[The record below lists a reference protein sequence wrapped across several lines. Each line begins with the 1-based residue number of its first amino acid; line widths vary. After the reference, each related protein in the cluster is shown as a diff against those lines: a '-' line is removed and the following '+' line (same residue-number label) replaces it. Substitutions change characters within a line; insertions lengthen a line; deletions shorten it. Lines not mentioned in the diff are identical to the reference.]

1 MVKFLRMM
9 NNQNTES
16 SKFNELTIIFLV
28 VAAVFILLTI
38 FLAIAYLRLKKKY
51 NIYISQTQ
59 AYVNSVNTERDN
71 KINALN
77 EQNSREIF
85 AIREDCAEKVTQAK
99 QEVDAAKKEI
109 EDVKKEYQYKI
120 RNITEKLLVQRAD
133 LEKKKE
139 REILIDIMMTLYG
152 YAGRLDRLEQQLSE
166 EQIINRITKMSDDFK
181 NSIDYTKSYLSNQ
194 ISEMSTSLNKEIKL
208 SELQQKLLYVKDTIS
223 NQIINTNDS
232 LSRKINDMNANLS
245 NSIKESDIQQ
255 RISYFGDQLSN
266 KVDNMNNMIRE
277 TLNNSDFDRLD
288 NRLDELINYFTDKD
302 DYDGFAC
309 EFEAMKSR
317 ILYIYN
323 EVDDIKSD
331 VDDIKSEVDNIHSS
345 ISDKYEYDS
354 LASHLSEIKDAVDDA
369 VRAAEAAKDAIE
381 YRS

>member
-38 FLAIAYLRLKKKY
+38 FLAIAYVRLKKKY

-71 KINALN
+71 IINALN

-120 RNITEKLLVQRAD
+120 RNIIEKLLVQRAD

-166 EQIINRITKMSDDFK
+166 EQIINRITKMSDDFN

-194 ISEMSTSLNKEIKL
+194 ISEMSASLNKEIKL

-245 NSIKESDIQQ
+245 NSIRESDIQQ

-288 NRLDELINYFTDKD
+288 NRLNRLIKYFTDED
-302 DYDGFAC
+302 DYDGFAYAFN
-309 EFEAMKSR
+309 EMKSQISDLNDYTYR
-317 ILYIYN
+317 IN
-323 EVDDIKSD
+323 SNF
-331 VDDIKSEVDNIHSS
+331 DDIKSEVDQINRS
-345 ISDKYEYDS
+345 ISNEFDS
-354 LASHLSEIKDAVDDA
+354 DSISSYLREIKDAVDDA
-369 VRAAEAAKDAIE
+369 VKAARDARDAIE
-381 YRS
+381 YR